1 MKKIVFFSLL
11 ASLFVLFHSCR
22 KEDDKVAETIVNI
35 KVQDISGAKQGVTVY
50 MFKKDRGPGT
60 TFFKPFF
67 ADKTVVTESN
77 GVATFKLQEVY
88 DLEVINHQSTLY
100 FGVFNNNTPK
110 GHVGVTIEKGQTK
123 SATIN
128 LQ

>member
-50 MFKKDRGPGT
+50 MFKKDRGLVLH
-60 TFFKPFF
+60 FLSLF
-67 ADKTVVTESN
+67 
-77 GVATFKLQEVY
+77 L
-88 DLEVINHQSTLY
+88 
-100 FGVFNNNTPK
+100 
-110 GHVGVTIEKGQTK
+110 QTK
-123 SATIN
+123 
-128 LQ
+128 L